1 MHKRTHRVRQL
12 RMTLSR
18 ATVSNRAAA
27 ARSALSRADT
37 NRDGRLSVAEQR
49 KATTSAS
56 DLAVRESFKQAR
68 MKNGFVSVSRARGLV
83 NLALSRALAADSNR
97 NGISPADRAKL
108 SGPIARALTR
118 GASGGTV
125 HEPKPTGNLGTFGPK
140 AKKLAATAERQ
151 ARLMNSRGWC
161 ARGVNRALGA
171 AGLYVTPLPSAY
183 MYGKKLAADN
193 RFREIKNVSDAQL
206 KKLPPGAVV
215 VFAPYNSPGNPHGH
229 IYVTLSGGREAS
241 DHLQNRST
249 RGTQR
254 VFVPI
259 G

>member
-1 MHKRTHRVRQL
+1 
-12 RMTLSR
+12 MTLSR
-18 ATVSNRAAA
+18 ATVNNRAAA
-27 ARSALSRADT
+27 VRSALSRADT
-37 NRDGRLSVAEQR
+37 NHDGKLSAAEQR
-49 KATTSAS
+49 KATTLVTGAS
-56 DLAVRESFKQAR
+56 DVALRESYKQAR
-68 MKNGFVSVSRARGLV
+68 MGNGFVSVSRARGLV
-83 NLALSRALAADSNR
+83 NLALSRSLAADGNK
-97 NGISPADRAKL
+97 NGISLAERAKL

-118 GASGGTV
+118 GASGGGTV
-125 HEPKPTGNLGTFGPK
+125 HEPKPTGAFGTFGPK
-140 AKKLAATAERQ
+140 AARLAAAAERQ

-161 ARGVNRALGA
+161 ARGVNRSLGK
-171 AGLYVTPLPSAY
+171 AGLPVSPLPSAY
-183 MYGKKLAADN
+183 MYANRLAGDK

-215 VFAPYNSPGNPHGH
+215 VFAPYNSPNNPHGH
-229 IYVTLSGGREAS
+229 IYVTLPGGREAS

>member
-1 MHKRTHRVRQL
+1 
-12 RMTLSR
+12 MTLSR
-18 ATVSNRAAA
+18 ATVSNRAVAV
-27 ARSALSRADT
+27 RSALLRADL
-37 NRDGRLSVAEQR
+37 NRDGKLSSAEQR
-49 KATTSAS
+49 KATTLVTGAA
-56 DLAVRESFKQAR
+56 DVAIRESFKQAR
-68 MKNGFVSVSRARGLV
+68 MGSGFVSVSRARGLI
-83 NLALSRALAADSNR
+83 NLALSRSLAADSNK
-97 NGISPADRAKL
+97 NGLSLADRAKL

-125 HEPKPTGNLGTFGPK
+125 HPPKPTGNVGTFGPR
-140 AKKLAATAERQ
+140 ARKLAAAAERQ
-151 ARLMNSRGWC
+151 ARLMNTRGWC
-161 ARGVNRALGA
+161 ARGVNRAMKA
-171 AGLYVTPLPSAY
+171 AGLPVTPLASAY
-183 MYGKKLAADN
+183 MYGNKLANDR

-249 RGTQR
+249 RGSQR

>member
-1 MHKRTHRVRQL
+1 
-12 RMTLSR
+12 MTLAR
-18 ATVSNRAAA
+18 ATVNNRAAA
-27 ARSALSRADT
+27 VRSALSRADT
-37 NRDGRLSVAEQR
+37 NRDGKLSAAEQR
-49 KATTSAS
+49 KATTLVTGAPEVA
-56 DLAVRESFKQAR
+56 LRESYKQAR
-68 MKNGFVSVSRARGLV
+68 MSNGYVSVSRARSLV
-83 NLALSRALAADSNR
+83 NLALSRSLAADSNK
-97 NGISPADRAKL
+97 NGLSLADRAKL

-125 HEPKPTGNLGTFGPK
+125 REPTPTGAFGKFGPG
-140 AKKLAATAERQ
+140 AARLAAAAERQ
-151 ARLMNSRGWC
+151 ARLMNTRGWC
-161 ARGVNRALGA
+161 ARGVNRALGK
-171 AGLYVTPLPSAY
+171 AGLPVSPLPSAY
-183 MYGKKLAADN
+183 MYAKRLEGDK

-229 IYVTLSGGREAS
+229 IYVTLPGGREAS

>member
-1 MHKRTHRVRQL
+1 
-12 RMTLSR
+12 MTLARS
-18 ATVSNRAAA
+18 VVNSRAAA
-27 ARSALSRADT
+27 VRSALLRADS
-37 NRDGRLSVAEQR
+37 NHDGRLSAAEQTR
-49 KATTSAS
+49 AANLVTGAS
-56 DLAVRESFKQAR
+56 DVAIRESYKQAR
-68 MKNGFVSVSRARGLV
+68 MKNGYVSVSRARALV
-83 NLALSRALAADSNR
+83 NLALSRSMAADKNK
-97 NGISPADRAKL
+97 NGISLAERAKL

-125 HEPKPTGNLGTFGPK
+125 RPEPKPISGFGKFGPK
-140 AKKLAATAERQ
+140 AAKLAAAAERQ
-151 ARLMNSRGWC
+151 ARLMNTRGWC
-161 ARGVNRALGA
+161 ARGVNRSLAR
-171 AGLYVTPLPSAY
+171 AGLPVSPLPSAY
-183 MYGKKLAADN
+183 MYANKLAHDK

-229 IYVTLSGGREAS
+229 IYVTLPGGREAS
-241 DHLQNRST
+241 DHIQLRST

>member
-1 MHKRTHRVRQL
+1 
-12 RMTLSR
+12 MTLSR
-18 ATVSNRAAA
+18 VTVNNRAAA
-27 ARSALSRADT
+27 VRSALSRADT
-37 NRDGRLSVAEQR
+37 NRDGRLSAAEQR
-49 KATTSAS
+49 KATTLVTGAS
-56 DLAVRESFKQAR
+56 DVALRESYKQAR
-68 MKNGFVSVSRARGLV
+68 MGNGYVSVSRARSLV
-83 NLALSRALAADSNR
+83 NLALSRSMAADRNK
-97 NGISPADRAKL
+97 NGISLAERAKL

-125 HEPKPTGNLGTFGPK
+125 HEPKPTGAFGKFGPK
-140 AKKLAATAERQ
+140 AAKLAAAAERQ
-151 ARLMNSRGWC
+151 ARLMNTRGWC
-161 ARGVNRALGA
+161 ARGVNRALGK
-171 AGLYVTPLPSAY
+171 AGLPVSPLPSAY
-183 MYGKKLAADN
+183 MYAKRLAGDK

-229 IYVTLSGGREAS
+229 IYVTLPGGREAS
-241 DHLQNRST
+241 DHIQNRST

>member
-1 MHKRTHRVRQL
+1 
-12 RMTLSR
+12 MTLSR
-18 ATVSNRAAA
+18 ATVQNRAAA
-27 ARSALSRADT
+27 VRTALSKADT
-37 NRDGRLSVAEQR
+37 NRDGRLSAAEQR
-49 KATTSAS
+49 KATTLVGGAS
-56 DLAVRESFKQAR
+56 DAALLEAYKQAR
-68 MKNGFVSVSRARGLV
+68 MGSGFVSVSRARSLV
-83 NLALSRALAADSNR
+83 NLALSRAMAADGNK
-97 NGISPADRAKL
+97 NGVSLAERAKL

-125 HEPKPTGNLGTFGPK
+125 HQPKPTGNIGTFGPR
-140 AKKLAATAERQ
+140 ARKLAAAAERQ
-151 ARLMNSRGWC
+151 ARLMNTRGWC
-161 ARGVNRALGA
+161 ARGVNRSLAA
-171 AGLYVTPLPSAY
+171 AGLYTSPLPSAY
-183 MYGKKLAADN
+183 MYAKRLSGDR

-229 IYVTLSGGREAS
+229 IYVTLPGGREAS
-241 DHLQNRST
+241 DHIQARST

>member
-1 MHKRTHRVRQL
+1 
-12 RMTLSR
+12 MTLSR

-27 ARSALSRADT
+27 VRTALLKADT
-37 NRDGRLSVAEQR
+37 NRDGKLNSTEQR
-49 KATTSAS
+49 RATTLVSGAG
-56 DLAVRESFKQAR
+56 DAALLEAYKQAR
-68 MKNGFVSVSRARGLV
+68 LRGGFVSVSRARGLV
-83 NLALSRALAADSNR
+83 NLALSRAMSADGNR
-97 NGISPADRAKL
+97 NGISLAERAKL

-125 HEPKPTGNLGTFGPK
+125 HPPKPTGSFGKFGPK
-140 AKKLAATAERQ
+140 AAKLAAAAERQ
-151 ARLMNSRGWC
+151 ARLMNTRGWC
-161 ARGVNRALGA
+161 ARGVNRALGK

-183 MYGKKLAADN
+183 MYGKKLAADP

-229 IYVTLSGGREAS
+229 IYVTLPGGREAS
-241 DHLQNRST
+241 DHIQNRST

>member
-1 MHKRTHRVRQL
+1 
-12 RMTLSR
+12 MTLSR
-18 ATVSNRAAA
+18 ATVNNRAAA
-27 ARSALSRADT
+27 VRSALSKADT
-37 NRDGRLSVAEQR
+37 NRDGRLSAAEQR
-49 KATTSAS
+49 KATGIVTGAA
-56 DLAVRESFKQAR
+56 DVAIRESYKQAR
-68 MKNGFVSVSRARGLV
+68 MGNGFVSVSRARYLV
-83 NLALSRALAADSNR
+83 NLALTRAMAADSNK
-97 NGISPADRAKL
+97 NGISLAERAKL

-125 HEPKPTGNLGTFGPK
+125 HEPKPTGAFGKFGPK
-140 AKKLAATAERQ
+140 AAKLAAAAERQ
-151 ARLMNSRGWC
+151 ARLMNTRGWC
-161 ARGVNRALGA
+161 ARGVNRALGK

-183 MYGKKLAADN
+183 MYGKKLAADK

-229 IYVTLSGGREAS
+229 IYVTLPGGREAS
-241 DHLQNRST
+241 DHIQARST